1 VGPIER
7 ACLYERRRCILARMR
22 GPGEEEDEAALKEAL
37 DGLLRFG
44 AMALRSGATAFRVR
58 EWMGAIAR
66 GMKIESL
73 AVHISLGAMTATA
86 RRGGATATLASEV
99 APIGINAW
107 RIGAVEKLALAA
119 PAGISPAGLT
129 ARLDAMEAVPP
140 IHSLLTTALAVAA
153 ASGAFSYINGG
164 GPAEI
169 LGSMVAGGIGQ
180 TLRSLMFRRHLNQ
193 YAVTAICAV
202 AATSIFCLILVLI
215 QAAGFPTPDHAAG
228 FISSALFLVPGFPL
242 VAALLDMLQN
252 QINASLS
259 RLAYGVGVLMA
270 AAFGL
275 SLVAAVAGLTTEPP
289 PPLETSEAVTLLLRG
304 IASFAG
310 GCGFAILYNSSWR
323 TVLAVGFLAI
333 VGNELR
339 LALHDAGMGLAP
351 ATLFGAMTVGLLGSL
366 IRPRLHEPRMA
377 LTVPGIIIMIPGTYA
392 FQTIVMFN
400 QGDIQ
405 GALHAAVLNG
415 FVVGAMAV
423 GLAASRFI
431 AERQWMVE
439 S

>member
-1 VGPIER
+1 
-7 ACLYERRRCILARMR
+7 MR
-22 GPGEEEDEAALKEAL
+22 GRDEEDEVAALHEAL
-37 DGLLRFG
+37 DALLRFS
-44 AMALRSGATAFRVR
+44 AVALRSGATAFRVR
-58 EWMGAIAR
+58 EWMGTISR
-66 GMKIESL
+66 GMGMDSL
-73 AVHISLGAMTATA
+73 AVHISLGALTATL
-86 RRGGATATLASEV
+86 RRGGASATLAREV

-107 RIGAVEKLALAA
+107 RIGEVQKLAHAA
-119 PAGISPAGLT
+119 EAGILPVGLE
-129 ARLDAMEAVPP
+129 ARLDAIEAVPP
-140 IHSLLTTALAVAA
+140 IHSLLVTALGVAA

-164 GPAEI
+164 GPVEVVGA
-169 LGSMVAGGIGQ
+169 MAAGGIGQ

-202 AATSIFCLILVLI
+202 VATSIFCLILQLI

-252 QINASLS
+252 QVNASVS

-275 SLVAAVAGLTTEPP
+275 SLVAAVAGLTAEPP
-289 PPLETSEAVTLLLRG
+289 PPIETGEAVTLLLRA

-323 TVLAVGFLAI
+323 TVLAVGCLAI

-339 LALHDAGMGLAP
+339 LALFDAGMGLAP
-351 ATLFGAMTVGLLGSL
+351 ATLFGALAVGLLASV

-392 FQTIVMFN
+392 FQMVVFFN
-400 QGDIQ
+400 QGNITE
-405 GALHAAVLNG
+405 ALHAAVLGG
-415 FVVGAMAV
+415 FVVGAMAL

-431 AERQWMVE
+431 AERHWMVE